1 MPISDDNMKF
11 KILFKC
17 AVTYIFI
24 LAGGVAKA
32 QCELDEYPVE
42 EEPKSDV
49 LVANFA
55 DWLVFST
62 EDKTRCWALSESIF
76 SNYRHLRGRDKLCR
90 GSSALFVTFDN
101 QSSIDGQ
108 PSIKFGFRLNKS
120 IPPLLIAKTKSFTFN
135 FISGE
140 FSWPT
145 NVDGDRD
152 LLNILSTHK
161 FVRIH
166 SQSDN
171 GVSVMDRF
179 SLNGYK
185 AALKIA
191 ELTCLRYPMS

>member
-1 MPISDDNMKF
+1 MKF
-11 KILFKC
+11 KVAVKC
-17 AVTYIFI
+17 FVTCIFI
-24 LAGGVAKA
+24 LAGGVAAA
-32 QCELDEYPVE
+32 QCELDEYSAE
-42 EEPKSDV
+42 AETETDV
-49 LVANFA
+49 HIASFG

-62 EDKTRCWALSESIF
+62 EDRTRCWALSESIF
-76 SNYRHLRGRDKLCR
+76 SNYRHLRGREELCR
-90 GSSALFVTFDN
+90 GSSALFVAFDN
-101 QSSIDGQ
+101 QSSVDGQ

-135 FISGE
+135 FVSGE

-171 GVSVMDRF
+171 GISVMDRF

-185 AALKIA
+185 AAVKIA
-191 ELTCLRYPMS
+191 ELTCLRYPIS

>member
-1 MPISDDNMKF
+1 MQISDDNMKF

-49 LVANFA
+49 LVANFG

-135 FISGE
+135 FVSGE

-145 NVDGDRD
+145 NIAGDEE
-152 LLNILSTHK
+152 LLNILSESTS
-161 FVRIH
+161 VRIY

-171 GVSVMDRF
+171 GISVADRF
-179 SLNGYK
+179 SLNGYNS
-185 AALKIA
+185 AVRTA